1 MTGLLTGAG
10 RPDTT
15 TAPAGLGRRLLHH
28 QGFVVGLIGVV
39 ALLIVAVVGPS
50 LVGDPDATRFTE
62 QLLPPSA
69 RFPLGTDSAGRDV
82 LARTVYGAR
91 VSLLAALVV
100 FAITT
105 TIGITVGVTVALAGG
120 RIDAFLCRCC
130 DVMLGLPSLVMA
142 LAIVGALG
150 PGLTNL
156 VLAMSLTG
164 WAGLAKLC
172 RSLALDC
179 RHRGDVI
186 AARMAGVSPTRIAV
200 GHILPSVL
208 VYGLISA
215 TLGLGETVLGL
226 AGMSFLGLGV
236 QPPTAE
242 WGSMLNSS
250 RIDLAVA
257 PWLLI
262 GPGVGLI
269 LIVTSV
275 TLISDALRDCVDL
288 KEMS

>member
-1 MTGLLTGAG
+1 MSAMTTDA
-10 RPDTT
+10 
-15 TAPAGLGRRLLHH
+15 APAERGSHAGLVHRLLHH
-28 QGFVVGLIGVV
+28 RGFVTGLVGVLILLTL
-39 ALLIVAVVGPS
+39 ALVGPL
-50 LVGDPDATRFTE
+50 LVGDPDLTRFTQ
-62 QLLPPSA
+62 QLTPPSA
-69 RFPLGTDSAGRDV
+69 AFPLGTDSAGRDV
-82 LARTVYGAR
+82 MARTVYGAR

-105 TIGITVGVTVALAGG
+105 TLGIGVGVTAALAGG

-150 PGLTNL
+150 PGLINL
-156 VLAMSLTG
+156 VVAMSITG

-172 RSLALDC
+172 RTLALDC

-186 AARMAGVSPTRIAV
+186 AARMAGVSPARIAV

-208 VYGLISA
+208 IYGLISA

-242 WGSMLNSS
+242 WGSMLNAS

-262 GPGVGLI
+262 GPGLGLV
-269 LIVTSV
+269 LVVTSV
-275 TLISDALRDCVDL
+275 TLISDALRDCADL
-288 KEMS
+288 KELS